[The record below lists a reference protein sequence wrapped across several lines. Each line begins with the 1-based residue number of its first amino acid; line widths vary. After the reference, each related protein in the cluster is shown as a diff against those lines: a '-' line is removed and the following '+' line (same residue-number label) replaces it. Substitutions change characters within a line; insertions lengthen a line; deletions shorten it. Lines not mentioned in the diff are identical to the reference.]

1 MIFFDIDGTLL
12 RHDKELPLSTK
23 ESILKLKE
31 LGH

>member
-1 MIFFDIDGTLL
+1 MDGTLL